1 MKRIFQAATWTP
13 TATADAA
20 TLANGTYMSIGNAAA
35 ANMLSICEVEENG
48 QASASAVNI
57 MQFARESTLPATPT
71 ALASPNSD
79 GPLTGVAQALSA
91 SPICAVAATTGPQR
105 SNATTGAKLNLAF
118 NAYGGI
124 VRWTAVPGFE
134 IKVIGVTASVSN
146 MNLSAFTGGSPG
158 LMGSHIIYELE

>member
-1 MKRIFQAATWTP
+1 MKRSFQAATWTP
-13 TATADAA
+13 TAYADAA
-20 TLANGTYMSIGNAAA
+20 TMANGTYQSLGNAAA
-35 ANMLSICEVEENG
+35 ANMISVSEVEVNG

-57 MQFARESTLPATPT
+57 MQFARESTLPTTPT
-71 ALASPNSD
+71 ALATPNSD
-79 GPLTGVAQALSA
+79 GPLTGIAQALSA
-91 SPICAVAATTGPQR
+91 SPIACVAATTGPQR

-118 NAYGGI
+118 NAYGGV

-134 IKVIGVTASVSN
+134 IRIIGVTASVSN

>member
-1 MKRIFQAATWTP
+1 MKRSFQAASFTP
-13 TATADAA
+13 TATADA
-20 TLANGTYMSIGNAAA
+20 TTMANATYMSLGNPAA
-35 ANMLSICEVEENG
+35 ANMLTISEIEENG

-57 MQFARESTLPATPT
+57 MQFARESTLPTTPT

-79 GPLTGVAQALSA
+79 GPLNGVAQALSA
-91 SPICAVAATTGPQR
+91 SPVACVAAGTGPQR
-105 SNATTGAKLNLAF
+105 SNATTGSKLNLAF

-134 IKVIGVTASVSN
+134 IKVIGVTAGVSN

-158 LMGSHIIYELE
+158 LMGAHIIYELE